1 MASSEELIGLIEE
14 CKGQN
19 PAAQRKLY
27 ARFSGQLFA
36 TAIRHTNCRE
46 DAEDVLQDSFVKIF
60 KHIKS
65 YRQDYSFEGWMRRI
79 VVNTAITHYR
89 KNLKHSHHQDI
100 SEFPAT
106 PRDLENFSDPE
117 FTAEELQ
124 LAIAQLPLGYRTV
137 FCMYVIEG
145 FKHNEIAEKLDIDV
159 NTSKSQLSRARKYL
173 QRVLATLSARAQS
186 TSSQAAG
193 IAGTAS

>member
-1 MASSEELIGLIEE
+1 MASSAELMTLIEG
-14 CKGQN
+14 CKAQK
-19 PAAQRKLY
+19 PAAQREMY

-36 TAIRHTNCRE
+36 TAIRHTNSRE

-65 YRQDYSFEGWMRRI
+65 YREDFSFEGWIRRI

-89 KNLKHSHHQDI
+89 RNLKHSHHQDI
-100 SEFPAT
+100 VELPAT
-106 PRDLENFSDPE
+106 PRDMENQHDPE
-117 FTAEELQ
+117 FTVDELEH
-124 LAIAQLPLGYRTV
+124 AIAQLPIGYRTV

-145 FKHNEIAEKLDIDV
+145 YKHHEIAEQLGVDV

-186 TSSQAAG
+186 TSSNTSETAGQAK
-193 IAGTAS
+193 

>member
-1 MASSEELIGLIEE
+1 MVLIEG
-14 CKGQN
+14 CKAQK
-19 PAAQRKLY
+19 PAAQRLMY

-36 TAIRHTNCRE
+36 TAIRHTNSRE

-65 YRQDYSFEGWMRRI
+65 YREDFSFEGWMRRI

-89 KNLKHSHHQDI
+89 KNQKHSRHQDI
-100 SEFPAT
+100 DDVPAT
-106 PRDLENFSDPE
+106 PRDMENKVDPE
-117 FTAEELQ
+117 FTADELEF
-124 LAIAQLPLGYRTV
+124 AIAQLPLGYRTV

-145 FKHNEIAEKLDIDV
+145 FKHHEIAEQLGVDV

-186 TSSQAAG
+186 IPSTTSGNAG
-193 IAGTAS
+193 IAR

>member
-1 MASSEELIGLIEE
+1 MVLIEG
-14 CKGQN
+14 CKAQK
-19 PAAQRKLY
+19 PAAQRLMY

-36 TAIRHTNCRE
+36 TAIRHTNSRE

-65 YRQDYSFEGWMRRI
+65 YREDFSFEGWMRRI

-89 KNLKHSHHQDI
+89 KNQKHSRHQEI
-100 SEFPAT
+100 ESVPAT
-106 PRDLENFSDPE
+106 PQDMENKVDPE
-117 FTAEELQ
+117 FTADELEF
-124 LAIAQLPLGYRTV
+124 AISQLPLGYRTV

-145 FKHNEIAEKLDIDV
+145 FKHQEIAEQLGVDV

-186 TSSQAAG
+186 IPS
-193 IAGTAS
+193 TASGDAGSAR